1 MLFKKLLRTIG
12 RYKAQFISMIIMI
25 ALGVA
30 VFLGFNMEWVSLNK
44 NTEKFLADSHFADYR
59 IVSESGFTTGDLEKV
74 AAVDG
79 VKEASRYLSVN
90 AEVVG
95 STNTLGLTVTENKGV
110 SFFVL
115 MDGDEY
121 DEESVD
127 GMWLF
132 DKYAERNGIKVGDE
146 LSVTY
151 KNFELTG
158 IVKGLIESGEYM
170 ICVRD
175 ETQIMPDFNTYGY
188 VYVSPVMLKNTVV
201 DQFGEL
207 GEAVYS
213 KIYPQINVISD
224 LTKSEITGKTEEAL
238 DKTLLILSKDETISY
253 AEAKGEEN
261 EGKTMGL
268 VLPVVF
274 LAIAILTMVTTM
286 HRLTVNE
293 KTQIGTLKALGFK
306 DRKISLHY
314 TAYAL
319 FIGIVGSVIGIA
331 LGYFVCWY
339 MMNPNGM
346 MGTYIV
352 MPEWKLYMPWW
363 CALTV
368 VAIIGFLTLIGFLSV
383 KKMLTGTA
391 ADALRP
397 YTPKK
402 VKKLLIEKT
411 GVWNKFGFGTKW
423 NLRDLFRHKSRSLMT
438 LIGLI
443 GCMVLLVGA
452 LGMNDTARGFV
463 NVFYKD
469 VMSYETRIY
478 VSSDSE
484 ITPAENNAIAYDIA
498 EKTKGDYSASISVT
512 ITDEPVSLDVYN
524 TENDVIGFLSENNKR
539 IGLPSDGALVC
550 MRLAKEHGLKKGST
564 VTVSPYGTNE
574 KYEIKIVGFN
584 RSLTESISVSEA
596 YAKTLKSGDTYLT
609 DSSIYRV
616 NSVYIRT
623 DKEQFKQTETYETYQ
638 ESLTLQSHSDI
649 VKSFDGFME
658 ILNLSIA
665 VLVVFAVVLGVVV
678 LYNLGTM
685 SYTERYREM
694 ATLKV
699 VGFKDK
705 QIGKLLISQ
714 NLWLTVVGVIIGL
727 FAGIGVLNVLIV
739 MLASEY
745 EMQIILGPI
754 TYIVSIF
761 ITFGVSLVVGL
772 MVARK
777 NRKIDMVEAL
787 KGAE

>member
-12 RYKAQFISMIIMI
+12 RYKAQFVSMTIMV
-25 ALGVA
+25 ALGIA
-30 VFLGFNMEWVSLNK
+30 VFLGFNMEWVSLSK
-44 NTEKFLADSHFADYR
+44 NTEKFLNDAHFADYR
-59 IVSESGFTTGDLEKV
+59 IVSESGFTTEDLEKV
-74 AAVDG
+74 AAIDG
-79 VKEASRYLSVN
+79 VEEASRYLSVN
-90 AEVVG
+90 AEVKD
-95 STNTLGLTVTENKGV
+95 STNTLGLIVTENSNV

-115 MDGDEY
+115 MSGDEY
-121 DEESVD
+121 DETSAD

-132 DKYAERNGIKVGDE
+132 DKYAERNGIKVGDA
-146 LSVTY
+146 LTVTY
-151 KNFELTG
+151 KNFQLTG
-158 IVKGLIESGEYM
+158 TVKGLVESGEYM

-175 ETQIMPDFNTYGY
+175 ETQLMPDFDTYGY
-188 VYVSPVMLKNTVV
+188 VYVSPVMLKNAVV
-201 DQFGEL
+201 KQSGVF
-207 GEAVYS
+207 GEAVYN
-213 KIYPQINVISD
+213 KIYPQINVISS
-224 LTKSEITGKTEEAL
+224 LAKSKIADETEKAL

-274 LAIAILTMVTTM
+274 LAIAVLTMVTTM

-306 DRKISLHY
+306 DAKISLHY

-319 FIGIVGSVIGIA
+319 FIGVVGSVFGIA

-339 MMNPNGM
+339 MMNPDGM

-352 MPEWKLYMPWW
+352 MPEWKLYMSWW
-363 CALTV
+363 CALAV
-368 VAIIGFLTLIGFLSV
+368 VAIVGFLMLIGFLSV
-383 KKMLTGTA
+383 KKMLAGTA

-402 VKKLLIEKT
+402 VKKLLLEKT
-411 GVWNKFGFGTKW
+411 GAWNKLGFGTKW

-438 LIGLI
+438 LTGLV
-443 GCMVLLVGA
+443 GCMILLVGA

-478 VSSDSE
+478 VSSDDK
-484 ITPAENNAIAYDIA
+484 TPAESNLVAYDVA
-498 EKTKGDYSASISVT
+498 QKTNGDYSASISVA
-512 ITDEPVSLDVYN
+512 ITDKPLSLDVYN
-524 TENDVIGFLSENNKR
+524 TANGVIGFLSEDSER
-539 IGLPSDGALVC
+539 IDLPNDGALVC
-550 MRLAKEHGLKKGST
+550 MRLAKEYGIKKGSI

-574 KYEIKIVGFN
+574 KYEIKVVGFN

-609 DSSIYRV
+609 SSAVYKV
-616 NSVYIRT
+616 NSVYTSI
-623 DKEQFKQTETYETYQ
+623 DKEQFKQTATYETYR
-638 ESLTLQSHSDI
+638 ESLTLQSHADI

-658 ILNLSIA
+658 ILNLAIA

-705 QIGKLLISQ
+705 RIGKLLISQ
-714 NLWLTVVGVIIGL
+714 NLWLTVVGVVIGL
-727 FAGIGVLNVLIV
+727 FAGVGVLNVLVV

-745 EMQIILGPI
+745 EMQILLGPL
-754 TYIVSIF
+754 TYVVSIF

-772 MVARK
+772 LVARK